1 MRMRVLCCFAPRAA
15 TIGGGQSVCG
25 LVSSILPMAGDMQ
38 RMMDSKPPPTKK
50 EIMTVSSVVVGG
62 K

>member
-1 MRMRVLCCFAPRAA
+1 
-15 TIGGGQSVCG
+15 
-25 LVSSILPMAGDMQ
+25 MAGDMQ